1 MTMRSA
7 LSLLPL
13 SFVAT
18 VALGAQSPPL
28 TLGSA
33 ARVAAERS
41 AGPLVARER
50 TAQADARVRQ
60 RQADFLPTLSAVANG
75 GERTFNS
82 ASFGISFKDPLTGK
96 SAFDPNGEVLGPV
109 RTYDVR
115 GTVRQT
121 LLDPGAFA
129 RLKAA
134 RASAASV
141 TTEQRLAAQQAAV
154 TAAVAYVRVMRADA
168 QVGARVQDS
177 TLASELLGIARD
189 QVSAGV
195 GIALDVTRAQSQLAS
210 ARSQLIAARAERDRA
225 RLELAH
231 ALGLPAGTPI
241 VLADSLTAVTADA
254 LPSEGDASAK
264 ALASRA
270 ELRLANDQITAA
282 EKQLTALKAERLPSL
297 AAFADQG
304 STGKGTEHLLPT
316 YSWGVQLSIP
326 IFDGFKREGRL
337 DEQRAALRELDA
349 RKHDIAEQ
357 AALDVRA
364 ALLDVNAAREMLA
377 AADERRALAEQ
388 ELAQARDRF
397 TAGVSGN
404 ADVITASQGLNAA
417 RTQVVEA
424 RAAVQAARVALARAQ
439 GTITDLP

>member
-1 MTMRSA
+1 MRSA
-7 LSLLPL
+7 LSFLPL
-13 SFVAT
+13 TLVAT
-18 VALGAQSPPL
+18 AALGAQTPAPL
-28 TLGSA
+28 TLGGA
-33 ARVAAERS
+33 ARTAAERS
-41 AGPLVARER
+41 AGPLIARER
-50 TAQADARVRQ
+50 SAQADARVRQ
-60 RQADFLPTLSAVANG
+60 RQADFLPTLSAVANE

-109 RTYDVR
+109 RTYDLR

-121 LLDPGAFA
+121 ILDPGAFA

-141 TTEQRLAAQQAAV
+141 TTEQRVAAQQAAAA
-154 TAAVAYVRVMRADA
+154 AAVAYVRVMRGDA

-195 GIALDVTRAQSQLAS
+195 GIALDVTRAQSQLAA

-231 ALGLPAGTPI
+231 ALGLPAGTPS
-241 VLADSLTAVTADA
+241 VLADSLTAVAADA
-254 LPSEGDASAK
+254 LPTASDASAK
-264 ALASRA
+264 ALATRA

-282 EKQLTALKAERLPSL
+282 EKQLTALRAERLPSL
-297 AAFADQG
+297 GAFADQG

-316 YSWGVQLSIP
+316 YTWGVQVSIP
-326 IFDGFKREGRL
+326 IFDGFKREGRI
-337 DEQRAALRELDA
+337 DEQRATLRELDA
-349 RKHDIAEQ
+349 RRHDIAEQ

-364 ALLDVNAAREMLA
+364 ALLDVNAARELLA